1 MSFSADHNGSSGFLV
16 VTIRAYGDAERFGMQ
31 SLAKLDLNAA
41 CLNTGYLLNRWLQVR
56 ERIPTATLQLPSDV

>member
-1 MSFSADHNGSSGFLV
+1 M
-16 VTIRAYGDAERFGMQ
+16 TIRAYGDAERFGMQ